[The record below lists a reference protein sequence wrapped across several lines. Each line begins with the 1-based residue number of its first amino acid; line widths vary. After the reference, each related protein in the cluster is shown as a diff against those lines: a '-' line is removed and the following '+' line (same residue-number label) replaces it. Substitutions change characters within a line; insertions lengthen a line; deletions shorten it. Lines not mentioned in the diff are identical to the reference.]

1 VADIGKMNVLKV
13 LRSTEFGLFLDGG
26 ELGDILLPKRYAADG
41 LKPDDT
47 VEVFVMLDSEDRL
60 TATTLKPHAMVD
72 EFAHLRV
79 VSVTG
84 VGAFLDWGLPKDLLV
99 PFREQKIK
107 MREGE
112 SYMVRIY
119 LDRASGRLAATAK
132 LDKFLDKT
140 EANYETG
147 EKVELLV
154 CATTDLGYKVI
165 VNGTH
170 WGLVFRNEVFQPLE
184 RGQRLDGFIKQV
196 RDDGKL
202 DLCLQKPGYEKVTLL
217 TDVILDHMKKQGGFM
232 PITGKSSPE
241 EIRALFGVSKKTYKQ
256 AIGALYKK
264 RLIAFEE
271 HGTKLVE
278 ER

>member
-1 VADIGKMNVLKV
+1 MADIGKMNTLQV
-13 LRSTEFGLFLDGG
+13 LRASDFGLFLDGG
-26 ELGDILLPKRYAADG
+26 ELGDILLPKHYAADSLRPG
-41 LKPDDT
+41 DT
-47 VEVFVMLDSEDRL
+47 VEVFIMLDSEDRL
-60 TATTLKPHAMVD
+60 TATTLKPYAMVD

-79 VSVTG
+79 VSVSG
-84 VGAFLDWGLPKDLLV
+84 VGAFLDWGMPKDLLV

-119 LDRASGRLAATAK
+119 LDRASGRLAASSK

-147 EKVELLV
+147 EKVDLLV
-154 CATTDLGYKVI
+154 CAKTDLGYKAI
-165 VNGTH
+165 INGSH
-170 WGLVFRNEVFQPLE
+170 WGLVFHNEVFHPLE
-184 RGQRLDGFIKQV
+184 RGRRLEGFIKLV
-196 RDDGKL
+196 REDGKI
-202 DLCLQKPGYEKVTLL
+202 DLCLQKPGYEKVTDL
-217 TDVILDHMKKQGGFM
+217 TDVILNHIKKQGGFM

-264 RLIAFEE
+264 RLITFEDT
-271 HGTKLVE
+271 GTKLAE